1 LFWQFHCVALLE
13 LVINAF
19 ADFLGIGRAWKNTKR
34 ETTDFVDRNK
44 KPLAKIIQVAV
55 AAAIALL

>member
-1 LFWQFHCVALLE
+1 ME

-55 AAAIALL
+55 AAAIVLL